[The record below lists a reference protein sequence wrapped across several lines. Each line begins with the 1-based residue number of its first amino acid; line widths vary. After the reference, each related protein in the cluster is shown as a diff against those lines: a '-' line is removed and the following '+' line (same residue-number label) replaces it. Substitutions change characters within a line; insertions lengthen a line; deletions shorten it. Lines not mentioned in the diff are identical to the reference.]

1 MTLSNIT
8 PEDKKRI
15 LEQRLSPLYISVHTT
30 NRALRNKMLGN
41 SQAQDIMKELKFFSN
56 NKIRMHIQIV
66 LCPGFNDGKELQ
78 NTIKDIYKFYPYV
91 ASVAVVPVGLTRH
104 RRQQL
109 QPVTRDE
116 ALAAIALVE
125 SFQRRF
131 KKKHGEP
138 IVYCADEM
146 YIKAGKTFP
155 PLKEYGSL
163 SQIENGV
170 GMVPLFLGQAKKV
183 RIPAIPPGKKNVL
196 TFTGTSFFPYLT
208 KFINRITERAGL
220 SVTVIPVENE
230 FFGQSVTVT
239 GLLTG
244 RDIIKSVHNNE
255 GPHDVLIVPDV
266 VLKEGDNLFLDDVSL
281 KDLEEATG
289 LRTLVTDGTPQGFID
304 TICEC

>member
-1 MTLSNIT
+1 
-8 PEDKKRI
+8 
-15 LEQRLSPLYISVHTT
+15 
-30 NRALRNKMLGN
+30 
-41 SQAQDIMKELKFFSN
+41 
-56 NKIRMHIQIV
+56 
-66 LCPGFNDGKELQ
+66 
-78 NTIKDIYKFYPYV
+78 
-91 ASVAVVPVGLTRH
+91 
-104 RRQQL
+104 
-109 QPVTRDE
+109 
-116 ALAAIALVE
+116 
-125 SFQRRF
+125 
-131 KKKHGEP
+131 
-138 IVYCADEM
+138 
-146 YIKAGKTFP
+146 
-155 PLKEYGSL
+155 
-163 SQIENGV
+163 
-170 GMVPLFLGQAKKV
+170 VPLFLGQAKKV

-208 KFINRITERAGL
+208 KFINRIPERAGL